1 MPKDH
6 MNING
11 HDLVPT
17 IKAPNAEMAKK
28 FMAIMNEFLSK
39 E

>member
-17 IKAPNAEMAKK
+17 IKAPNPDMAKK
-28 FMAIMNEFLSK
+28 FMAIMNEFLK
-39 E
+39 QE